1 MSKFDFRSSVCK
13 FAMSQPMKRA
23 LSGLFCAVAIVFA
36 GFIPAPLAARSSID
50 PGQVAISVARW
61 LEQGHY
67 TREKLDDKISA
78 RFLQTYLTTLDYN
91 KLYFTQ
97 QDVDEF
103 GSKYSATLGDCVLR
117 GDLGPAREIFAR
129 FRQRVEDRV
138 AKNKKLAQ
146 KKYAFDSSRTVEI
159 NRQDAPWPKNQEEA
173 DRIWQNRI
181 EAELLKEDLAELKL
195 RPPPE
200 TVTRRYD
207 QVLRNVRE
215 MEDDD
220 VIKTFLSALALT
232 YDPHSE
238 YLSPSDLENFQISM
252 KLSLVGVGA
261 VLSSED
267 GYAKVKEV
275 VPGGPADRD
284 GRLTVSDRVAAVAQG
299 DGEFEDVVDMKLDK
313 VVEKIR
319 GKKGTLVRLLVI
331 PGDATDPSKRKIVEI
346 RRDEVKLKDQ
356 EAKAEVL
363 DLEEQGGRPTRIGWI
378 TLPSFYANME
388 NRGTPKSTTEDVASL
403 IARLKREGI
412 QGLVIDLRRD
422 GGGSLEE
429 AINLTGLFIPKG
441 PVVQAKDS
449 NGKITVSQDT
459 NPVLAYNGPLIVVTN
474 RLSASASE
482 IFAAALQDY
491 GRAVVIGDER
501 TFGKGTV
508 QTVLDL
514 GRLMSPFSLGTAD
527 AGALKLTIQKF
538 YRVRGGSTQLNGVES
553 DIILPSLT
561 DNSEIGEGSLKNR
574 LAYDE
579 VAPVKIVDSMAATP
593 LFLNQLKARSGPRV
607 AADPEFGY
615 TMEDMRRVREK
626 IAQNTIS
633 LNEKVRRKELV
644 EDKKRKELRDKERQS
659 RGPALE
665 VQAYELTLDDLAA
678 PKLRPVAFDRKQDKN
693 LLDSDDDEADT
704 KKTTPEPDPIR
715 NESLRVMRDFIELN
729 QQTKTASIQTDSP
742 L

>member
-1 MSKFDFRSSVCK
+1 
-13 FAMSQPMKRA
+13 MKRA
-23 LSGLFCAVAIVFA
+23 LPGLCCAGLIALA
-36 GFIPAPLAARSSID
+36 GLIPIPLFARSSVD

-67 TREKLDDKISA
+67 TREKLDEKMSA

-97 QDVDEF
+97 KDIDEF
-103 GSKYSATLGDCVLR
+103 ESKYASTLGDSVLR

-129 FRQRVEDRV
+129 FKQRVEDRV
-138 AKNKKLAQ
+138 ARNKKLAQ
-146 KKYAFDSSRTVEI
+146 KKYSFDSNRTVEI
-159 NRQDAPWPKNQEEA
+159 NRQDVPWPKNQEDA

-195 RPPPE
+195 RPPQE
-200 TVTRRYD
+200 AVTRRYD

-220 VIKTFLSALALT
+220 VVKTFLSSLAQT

-267 GYAKVKEV
+267 GYAKVKEI

-284 GRLTVSDRVAAVAQG
+284 GRLTVSDRIAAVAQG
-299 DGEFEDVVDMKLDK
+299 EGEFEDVVDMKLDK
-313 VVEKIR
+313 VVERIR

-331 PGDATDPSKRKIVEI
+331 PGDATDPSKRKIIEI

-363 DLEEQGGRPTRIGWI
+363 DLNNQEGRPVRIGWI

-388 NRGTPKSTTEDVASL
+388 NRGTPKSTTEDVTSL

-429 AINLTGLFIPKG
+429 AINLTGLFIPRG

-449 NGKITVSQDT
+449 NGKITVSQD
-459 NPVLAYNGPLIVVTN
+459 NDSDLAYSGPLIVLIN

-491 GRAVVIGDER
+491 GRAVIVGDER

-514 GRLMSPFSLGTAD
+514 GRLMSPFSLGSAD

-553 DIILPSLT
+553 NIILPSLT

-574 LAYDE
+574 LGYDE
-579 VAPVKIVDSMAATP
+579 VAPVKIADSMAATP
-593 LFLNQLKARSGPRV
+593 LFLNELKARSDQRLI
-607 AADPEFGY
+607 ADPEFRY
-615 TMEDMRRVREK
+615 TMEDMHRVREK
-626 IAQNTIS
+626 IKENSIS
-633 LNEKVRRKELV
+633 LNEKARRKELV
-644 EDKKRKELRDKERQS
+644 EDKKRKEMRDKERQS

-665 VQAYELTLDDLAA
+665 VQAFELTLDDLSA
-678 PKLRPVAFDRKQDKN
+678 PKLRPVAFDRKQEKS
-693 LLDSDDDEADT
+693 LLESDDDEQDA
-704 KKTTPEPDPIR
+704 KKTSPEPDAIR
-715 NESLRVMRDFIELN
+715 NESLRIMRDLIELN
-729 QQTKTASIQTDSP
+729 NQTKTASIPKDP

>member
-1 MSKFDFRSSVCK
+1 
-13 FAMSQPMKRA
+13 MKRT
-23 LSGLFCAVAIVFA
+23 LFRLCFA
-36 GFIPAPLAARSSID
+36 GLIVLGGSIPSSLGARGSVD
-50 PGQVAISVARW
+50 PGQVAISVGRW

-67 TREKLDDKISA
+67 TREKLDDKLSA

-97 QDVDEF
+97 QDIREF
-103 GSKYSATLGDCVLR
+103 EQKYFSTLGDTVLR
-117 GDLGPAREIFAR
+117 GDLAPAREIFAR
-129 FRQRVEDRV
+129 FKQRVEERV

-146 KKYAFDSSRTVEI
+146 KKYSFESNRTVEL

-181 EAELLKEDLAELKL
+181 EAELLKEHLAELKL
-195 RPPPE
+195 RPPQE
-200 TVTRRYD
+200 TVMRRYD
-207 QVLRNVRE
+207 QVVRNVRE
-215 MEDDD
+215 MEDGD
-220 VIKTFLSALALT
+220 VIKTFLSALAQT

-267 GYAKVKEV
+267 GYAKVKEI

-284 GRLTVSDRVAAVAQG
+284 GRLAVNDRIAAVAQG
-299 DGEFEDVVDMKLDK
+299 EGEFEDVVDMKLDK

-319 GKKGTLVRLLVI
+319 GKKGSMVRLLVI

-363 DLEEQGGRPTRIGWI
+363 DLEGPGRRTTRIGWI

-388 NRGTPKSTTEDVASL
+388 NRGTPKSTTQDVAAL
-403 IARLKREGI
+403 VARLKREGI
-412 QGLVIDLRRD
+412 QGLIIDLRRD

-429 AINLTGLFIPKG
+429 AINLTGLFIPRG

-449 NGKITVSQDT
+449 NGKITISQDT
-459 NPVLAYNGPLIVVTN
+459 NPDLAYSGPLMVVTN

-491 GRAVVIGDER
+491 GRAVIVGDER

-514 GRLMSPFSLGTAD
+514 GRLMSPFSLGSAD

-561 DNSEIGEGSLKNR
+561 DNPEIGEGSLKNR
-574 LAYDE
+574 LGYDE
-579 VAPVKIVDSMAATP
+579 VAPVKIADSMAATP
-593 LFLNQLKARSGPRV
+593 LFLNELRARSAPRV

-626 IAQNTIS
+626 IVKNTIS
-633 LNEKVRRKELV
+633 INEKARREELA
-644 EDKKRKELRDKERQS
+644 EDKKRKEVRDKERQA
-659 RGPALE
+659 RGPALGG
-665 VQAYELTLDDLAA
+665 QAYELTLDDLAV

-693 LLDSDDDEADT
+693 LLETDEDEGNA
-704 KKTTPEPDPIR
+704 KKANPEPDPIR
-715 NESLRVMRDFIELN
+715 NESLRVMRDLIELHE
-729 QQTKTASIQTDSP
+729 QTKTASIQKGNS

>member
-1 MSKFDFRSSVCK
+1 
-13 FAMSQPMKRA
+13 MKRV
-23 LSGLFCAVAIVFA
+23 LSGFLLA
-36 GFIPAPLAARSSID
+36 GLIAAAGLLPAPLVARGSVD

-67 TREKLDDKISA
+67 TREKLDEKMSA
-78 RFLQTYLTTLDYN
+78 KFLQTYLTTLDYN

-97 QDVDEF
+97 GDISEF
-103 GSKYSATLGDCVLR
+103 EQKYSTTLGDSVLR

-129 FRQRVEDRV
+129 FKQRVEDRV
-138 AKNKKLAQ
+138 TKNKKLAQ
-146 KKYAFDSSRTVEI
+146 KKYGFDTSRTAEI
-159 NRQDAPWPKNQEEA
+159 NRQEAPWPKNQEES
-173 DRIWQNRI
+173 DRIWQSRI
-181 EAELLKEDLAELKL
+181 EAELLKEELAELKL
-195 RPPPE
+195 RSPQE

-220 VIKTFLSALALT
+220 VVKTFLSALAQA

-267 GYAKVKEV
+267 GYAKVKEI

-284 GRLTVSDRVAAVAQG
+284 GRLGVSDRIAAVAQG
-299 DGEFEDVVDMKLDK
+299 DEEFEDVVDMKLDK

-319 GKKGTLVRLLVI
+319 GRKGTVVRLVVI
-331 PGDATDPSKRKIVEI
+331 PSDATDPSKRKIIDI

-363 DLEEQGGRPTRIGWI
+363 DLGEQGGRPARIGWI

-388 NRGTPKSTTEDVASL
+388 NRGTPKSTTQDVTSL
-403 IARLKREGI
+403 LARLKREGI
-412 QGLVIDLRRD
+412 QGLIIDLRRD

-459 NPVLAYNGPLIVVTN
+459 NPDVTYNGPLMVLTN

-491 GRAVVIGDER
+491 GRAVVLGDER

-579 VAPVKIVDSMAATP
+579 VAPVKIADSMAATP
-593 LFLNQLKARSGPRV
+593 LFLNDLRARSAARV

-615 TMEDMRRVREK
+615 TLDDMRRVREK
-626 IAQNTIS
+626 MDQNTIS

-644 EDKKRKELRDKERQS
+644 EDKQRKEGRDKERQS
-659 RGPALE
+659 RGPALG
-665 VQAYELTLDDLAA
+665 VQAYELTLDDLSA
-678 PKLRPVAFDRKQDKN
+678 PKLRPVAFDRKQDKS
-693 LLDSDDDEADT
+693 LLDSDEEEANA
-704 KKTTPEPDPIR
+704 KKAAPEPDPIR
-715 NESLRVMRDFIELN
+715 NESLRIMRDLIELI
-729 QQTKTASIQTDSP
+729 QQTKTASIKGDNP

>member
-1 MSKFDFRSSVCK
+1 
-13 FAMSQPMKRA
+13 MKRL
-23 LSGLFCAVAIVFA
+23 LSGLFLAGLVAAA
-36 GFIPAPLAARSSID
+36 GLLPAQLVARGSVD

-67 TREKLDDKISA
+67 TREKLDEKMSA
-78 RFLQTYLTTLDYN
+78 KFFQTYLTTLDYN

-97 QDVDEF
+97 GDISEF
-103 GSKYSATLGDCVLR
+103 EQKYSTTLGDSVLR

-129 FRQRVEDRV
+129 FKQRVEDRV
-138 AKNKKLAQ
+138 IKNKKLAQ
-146 KKYAFDSSRTVEI
+146 KKYGFDTSRTAEI
-159 NRQDAPWPKNQEEA
+159 NRQEAPWPKNQEEA
-173 DRIWQNRI
+173 DRIWQSRI
-181 EAELLKEDLAELKL
+181 EAELLKEELAELKL
-195 RPPPE
+195 RSPQE

-220 VIKTFLSALALT
+220 VVKTFLSALAQT

-284 GRLTVSDRVAAVAQG
+284 GRLGVSDRIAAVAQG
-299 DGEFEDVVDMKLDK
+299 DAEFEDVVDMKLDK

-319 GKKGTLVRLLVI
+319 GRKGTVVRLLVI
-331 PGDATDPSKRKIVEI
+331 PSDATDPSKRKIIDI

-363 DLEEQGGRPTRIGWI
+363 DLGDQGGRPARIGWI

-388 NRGTPKSTTEDVASL
+388 NRGTPKSTTQDVASL
-403 IARLKREGI
+403 LTRLKREGI
-412 QGLVIDLRRD
+412 QGLIIDLRRD

-459 NPVLAYNGPLIVVTN
+459 NPEVAYNGPLMVLTN

-491 GRAVVIGDER
+491 GRAVVLGDER

-538 YRVRGGSTQLNGVES
+538 YRVRGGSTQLNGVAS

-579 VAPVKIVDSMAATP
+579 VAPVKIADSMAATP
-593 LFLNQLKARSGPRV
+593 LFLNDLRARSAARV
-607 AADPEFGY
+607 AADPEFSY
-615 TMEDMRRVREK
+615 TTEDMRRVREK
-626 IAQNTIS
+626 MDQNTIS
-633 LNEKVRRKELV
+633 LNEKVRRKELT
-644 EDKKRKELRDKERQS
+644 EDKQRKEMRDKERQS
-659 RGPALE
+659 RGPALG

-693 LLDSDDDEADT
+693 LLDSEEEEANA
-704 KKTTPEPDPIR
+704 KKAAPEPDPIR
-715 NESLRVMRDFIELN
+715 NESLRIMRDLIELN
-729 QQTKTASIQTDSP
+729 AANKDRQYQGG
-742 L
+742 

>member
-1 MSKFDFRSSVCK
+1 MNRTFARLFAAALIALAVLIPSSVGARSSV
-13 FAMSQPMKRA
+13 
-23 LSGLFCAVAIVFA
+23 
-36 GFIPAPLAARSSID
+36 D

-67 TREKLDDKISA
+67 TREKLDDKFSE

-97 QDVDEF
+97 QDIDQF
-103 GSKYSATLGDCVLR
+103 RSKYSTTLGDSVLR

-129 FRQRVEDRV
+129 FRQRVEERV

-146 KKYAFDSSRTVEI
+146 KKYGFDTNRTVEI
-159 NRQDAPWPKNQEEA
+159 NRQEAAWPKNPEEA

-195 RPPPE
+195 RSPQE

-207 QVLRNVRE
+207 QVLRNVRD

-220 VIKTFLSALALT
+220 VVKTFLSALAQT

-238 YLSPSDLENFQISM
+238 YLGPSDLENFQISM

-284 GRLTVSDRVAAVAQG
+284 GHLSINDRIAAVAQG

-356 EAKAEVL
+356 EAKAEVIDL
-363 DLEEQGGRPTRIGWI
+363 DGHGGRTARIGWI

-388 NRGTPKSTTEDVASL
+388 NRGTPKSTTEDVAAL
-403 IARLKREGI
+403 LTRLKREGI

-459 NPVLAYNGPLIVVTN
+459 NPVVAYSGPLIVLTN

-491 GRAVVIGDER
+491 GRAVIVGDER

-514 GRLMSPFSLGTAD
+514 GRLMSPFSLGATD

-553 DIILPSLT
+553 DIVLPSLT
-561 DNSEIGEGSLKNR
+561 DNPEIGEGSLKNR
-574 LAYDE
+574 LSYDE
-579 VAPVKIVDSMAATP
+579 VAPVKIADSMAATP
-593 LFLNQLKARSGPRV
+593 LFLSQLKARSAARV

-615 TMEDMRRVREK
+615 TTDDMTRVRDK
-626 IAQNTIS
+626 IAQNAIS

-644 EDKKRKELRDKERQS
+644 EDKKRKEQREKERQS

-665 VQAYELTLDDLAA
+665 AQAYELTLDDLSA
-678 PKLRPVAFDRKQDKN
+678 PKLRPVAFDRKQDKIPI
-693 LLDSDDDEADT
+693 DADDDDADA
-704 KKTTPEPDPIR
+704 KKATPEPDPIR
-715 NESLRVMRDFIELN
+715 NESLRIMQDLIELN
-729 QQTKTASIQTDSP
+729 QQTKTASIQTDKP